1 MHVSGDKMLI
11 LTNCLTDVI
20 DEGCLKV
27 ANSLIKRIKNREK
40 KTYIV
45 SYDRKHPLSDE
56 HLSLNKFFLSGELR
70 KTIREKDEDVMYVPF
85 PARTLPTALRIF
97 MLSLY
102 CKNKLSVVMA
112 QKEKYN
118 ALAKLLLKLSKAEL
132 VVLSKESFEFYGEI
146 VDKKRIKYLKTGVD
160 TKRFVPVDEN
170 KAKELKRK
178 YGFDENVP
186 VILHVGHLKYGRNV
200 QKLLD
205 VDKSYQV
212 VLVCST
218 LTENEQDSELR
229 NKLQNR
235 ENIRIIDGYIENI
248 EEIYQLCDVYFFPTV
263 ENGNCIDVPLS
274 CMEAASCDKPVVSTP
289 YGEMKELLNERG
301 FHRIENIDKENINE
315 LINKAVAQQEKP
327 REAVL
332 LYDWDNAV
340 KSLM

>member
-1 MHVSGDKMLI
+1 MLI
-11 LTNCLTDVI
+11 LTNCLTNVI

-27 ANSLIKRIKNREK
+27 ANSLIKRIKNLEK

-56 HLSLNKFFLSGELR
+56 HLSLNKFFLSGELI
-70 KTIREKDEDVMYVPF
+70 KTIRKKNEDVMYVPF

-102 CKNKLSVVMA
+102 CKKKLSVVMV

-118 ALAKLLLKLSKAEL
+118 VLAKLLLKLSIAEL

-146 VDKKRIKYLKTGVD
+146 IDKKRIKYLKTGVD
-160 TKRFVPVDEN
+160 TKRFVPVDES
-170 KAKELKRK
+170 KAKEFKRK
-178 YGFDENVP
+178 YGFDETVP

-205 VDKSYQV
+205 IDNSYQV

-218 LTENEQDSELR
+218 LTENEQDIQLR

-235 ENIRIIDGYIENI
+235 KNIRIIDGYIENI

-263 ENGNCIDVPLS
+263 ESGNCIDIPLS
-274 CMEAASCDKPVVSTP
+274 CMEAASCGKPVVSTP
-289 YGEMKELLNERG
+289 FGEMKELLSKRG
-301 FHRIENIDKENINE
+301 FYRIDNIDNEDINE
-315 LINKAVAQQEKP
+315 LISQALAQQENP

-332 LYDWDNAV
+332 LYDWDNAA
-340 KSLM
+340 KSLV